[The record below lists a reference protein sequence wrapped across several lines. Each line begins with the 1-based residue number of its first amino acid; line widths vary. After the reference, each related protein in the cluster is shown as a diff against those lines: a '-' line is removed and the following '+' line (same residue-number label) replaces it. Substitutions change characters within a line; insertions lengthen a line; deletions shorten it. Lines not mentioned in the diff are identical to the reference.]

1 MAYGLMHNQ
10 QDCTHAPLQLQLQLP
25 LSLSLS
31 LTLQAQSL
39 SRMTGGF
46 MIA

>member
-25 LSLSLS
+25 LSLSL
-31 LTLQAQSL
+31 TLQAQSL